1 MPRRT
6 WPQRAA
12 VRNCHTL
19 IAHAARP
26 VPTTSLIDLV
36 RRRMDDESAL
46 SPPLR
51 RAREELPEAL
61 QHPTV
66 LTLLQLSIAEDVD
79 PEGAW
84 SPEAYAPAQNDV
96 TSVATLSPEASLEG
110 RLLAKEA
117 GVVAGLPLGRAL
129 FHLVDERLTL
139 RPAVEEGGEVAPG
152 QTVAR
157 VEGPGAPLLTAERP
171 ALNLVGRLSG
181 IASLTRRFVNAVAH
195 TDADILDTRK
205 TLPGARRPNKYAVR
219 QGGGKNHRLGLF
231 DMVLVKDNHIDG
243 AGGIT
248 EAIQGVRET
257 YGDQYPIEVE
267 VKTLDELEEA
277 LSLAPDYILLDNMDP
292 PTLREAVART
302 DGAVPLEASGNVTL
316 DTVDSVAETGVDRI
330 SVGALTHSA
339 KTLDLSVRTE

>member
-1 MPRRT
+1 
-6 WPQRAA
+6 
-12 VRNCHTL
+12 
-19 IAHAARP
+19 
-26 VPTTSLIDLV
+26 
-36 RRRMDDESAL
+36 MDDVSTL

-51 RAREELPEAL
+51 RARDDLPEAL
-61 QHPTV
+61 RHPTV
-66 LTLLQLSIAEDVD
+66 LRLLRLTIAEDVD
-79 PEGAW
+79 PEGTW
-84 SPEAYAPAQNDV
+84 TPGAYDPAQNDV
-96 TSVATLSPEASLEG
+96 TSTATLDGGQLEG

-117 GVVAGLPLGRAL
+117 GVVAGLPLARAL
-129 FHLVDERLTL
+129 FRLVDERLTL
-139 RPAVEEGGEVAPG
+139 EAAVEEGDRVEAG
-152 QTVAR
+152 QTVAA
-157 VEGPGAPLLTAERP
+157 VAGPGPPLLTAERP

-181 IASLTRRFVNAVAH
+181 IATLTRRFVEAVAH

-248 EAIQGVRET
+248 EALRRVRRQH
-257 YGDQYPIEVE
+257 GDRYPIEVE

-277 LSLAPDYILLDNMDP
+277 LALSPDVILLDNMDP
-292 PTLREAVART
+292 PTLREAVTRT

-316 DTVDSVAETGVDRI
+316 DTVATVAETGVDRI

-339 KTLDLSVRTE
+339 STLDLSIRTT